1 MLLLK
6 KKKYA
11 AMKVVN
17 GPNKTSIYKLEMKG
31 IDIVRRDWAPIVKDL
46 GKQTLEALLDVD
58 GDLEERV
65 GEIHD
70 GLRRIRTDMIE
81 NDVPMS
87 KYVITKQLTKAIE
100 EYPDAK
106 HQPHV
111 MMAKRRA
118 EAGKRDGTKAGE
130 TVPYII
136 ALQSDATLEEIAAGK
151 GGGSGGKGLAERA
164 YHP

>member
-1 MLLLK
+1 MEEDYVFRSMLLLK

-17 GPNKTSIYKLEMKG
+17 GSNKTSTYKLEMKG

-70 GLRRIRTDMIE
+70 ACEGFNGHD
-81 NDVPMS
+81 
-87 KYVITKQLTKAIE
+87 
-100 EYPDAK
+100 
-106 HQPHV
+106 
-111 MMAKRRA
+111 
-118 EAGKRDGTKAGE
+118 
-130 TVPYII
+130 
-136 ALQSDATLEEIAAGK
+136 
-151 GGGSGGKGLAERA
+151 
-164 YHP
+164 

>member
-1 MLLLK
+1 MG
-6 KKKYA
+6 A
-11 AMKVVN
+11 
-17 GPNKTSIYKLEMKG
+17 G
-31 IDIVRRDWAPIVKDL
+31 
-46 GKQTLEALLDVD
+46 VD

-70 GLRRIRTDMIE
+70 GLRRIRMDMIE

-111 MMAKRRA
+111 MVAKRRA

-164 YHP
+164 YHPEEIVEMGLKVDLHYYLSQQIHPVISLSLIHI